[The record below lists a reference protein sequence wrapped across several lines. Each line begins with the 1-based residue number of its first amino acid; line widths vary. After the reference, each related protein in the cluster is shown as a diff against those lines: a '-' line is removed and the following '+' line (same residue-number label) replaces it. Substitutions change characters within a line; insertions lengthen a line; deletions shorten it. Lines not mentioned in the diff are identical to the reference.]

1 MFAVG
6 NILISDDLLEA
17 PFACN
22 LGACHGAC
30 CVQGDSGAPLEADER
45 ERLEEVLPAV
55 RHRLRPEAVEVIE
68 ECGVWEEVGAGQYAT
83 TCVGQA
89 ECVFVTYRG
98 PVASC
103 AIHEAALEG
112 KVDWPKPI
120 SCHLYPV
127 RIEGLGEYEALNY
140 EQVGICEPGV
150 RHGRREGAQLADFLR
165 QPLVRRYG
173 EAWYREFEAALAER
187 RTVLGRTG

>member
-30 CVQGDSGAPLEADER
+30 CVQGDSGAPLDPDER
-45 ERLEEVLPAV
+45 AKLEEVLPAV
-55 RHRLRPEAVEVIE
+55 RRRLRPEALRVIE
-68 ECGVWEEVGAGQYAT
+68 EKGVWEEVSPGEYAT
-83 TCVGQA
+83 TCVGEA

-98 PVASC
+98 PVATC

-112 KVDWPKPI
+112 AVDWPKPI
-120 SCHLYPV
+120 SCHLYPI
-127 RIEGLGEYEALNY
+127 RIEDLGEMEAINY
-140 EQVGICEPGV
+140 ERVGICEPGI
-150 RHGRREGAQLADFLR
+150 RHGRRKGVELADFLR
-165 QPLVRRYG
+165 EPLVRRYG
-173 EAWYREFEAALAER
+173 EAWYREFETAIAER
-187 RTVLGRTG
+187 RAALGKTG

>member
-22 LGACHGAC
+22 LGACRGAC
-30 CVQGDSGAPLEADER
+30 CVQGDSGAPIEADER
-45 ERLEEVLPAV
+45 ERLEAVLPAV
-55 RHRLRPEAVEVIE
+55 RNRLRPEALRVIE
-68 ECGVWEEVGAGQYAT
+68 EKGTWEEVAPGEFAT
-83 TCVGQA
+83 TCVGGA

-103 AIHEAALEG
+103 AIHEAAIEG

-120 SCHLYPV
+120 SCHLYPI
-127 RIEGLGEYEALNY
+127 RIEDLGEMEALNY
-140 EQVGICEPGV
+140 ERVGICDPGI
-150 RHGRREGAQLADFLR
+150 RHGRRTGIGLGDYLR
-165 QPLVRRYG
+165 EPLVRRYG
-173 EAWYREFEAALAER
+173 EAWYREFEEAIAER
-187 RTVLGRTG
+187 RAALGRTG